1 MTVEQF
7 DSLWLLVFCIGLFV
21 CFGLGCIW
29 GGQR

>member
-1 MTVEQF
+1 M
-7 DSLWLLVFCIGLFV
+7 VFCIGLFV